1 MEPTCECTERTAA
14 VAEKAL
20 FELLR
25 LTNNGIESLH
35 KEISD
40 LKAALVGLVDNN
52 VMSAAHSVRRVS
64 IGKRESK
71 KNLVETLLRAGRR
84 NCEVAKLAGCSN
96 SYVTQIKRKVL
107 SGGLQ

>member
-52 VMSAAHSVRRVS
+52 IMPAHSVRRVS